1 MIMKNILVVVD
12 MQNGFARYD
21 QTIQLT
27 KKIKKLLDLNIF
39 DSVVATRFLNDT
51 NSIYEKL
58 FGWNRL
64 KTEDERALAD
74 GYEDHIDFIFDKY
87 VYNCVNASFIQKICQ
102 LNDGVYP
109 EKIFIV
115 GADTD
120 CCVLTIATGL
130 FENNIRP
137 VVLTNYCDS
146 NGGPDSHQAGLLCM
160 KRLIGESQLLNID
173 IDQNTKLEIL

>member
-21 QTIQLT
+21 QTIT
-27 KKIKKLLDLNIF
+27 KQIKGLLDLNIF
-39 DSVVATRFLNDT
+39 DSVVATRFLNGT

-58 FGWNRL
+58 FGWNKL
-64 KTEDERALAD
+64 ESEDEQALVD
-74 GYEDHIDFIFDKY
+74 GYEDHIDFTFDKY
-87 VYNCVNASFIQKICQ
+87 IYNCVNASFIQKICQ
-102 LNDGVYP
+102 LNDGIYP

-115 GADTD
+115 GVDTD
-120 CCVLTIATGL
+120 CCVLAIATGL

-137 VVLTNYCDS
+137 VVLTQYCDS

-160 KRLIGESQLLNID
+160 KRLIGESQLID
-173 IDQNTKLEIL
+173 IEIDQNTDLQSL